1 MSVLE
6 LSAAAYA
13 IGGKRIVENLDM
25 RIESG
30 RATAVV
36 GPNGAG
42 KSTALRLLAGLLKPA
57 AGRAMLG
64 GKDLD
69 AFTRRDLG
77 RRVTYIPQ
85 DAAPD
90 VAFTV
95 RECVGMGRYCHRR
108 RFEAETD
115 RDREAIEAALH
126 ITDTGHLVDR
136 WLNELSGGEKQRVM
150 LARGLAAESEYL
162 LLDEPTANLDIDHAL
177 SLLDLCGEIAAA
189 GRAVVLALH
198 DLNSVL
204 CVADFVYVLSGGR
217 LDAAGKPRETL
228 TADLLERVFRVKTE
242 FAAAGNDTVLRFE
255 RRGGR

>member
-6 LSAAAYA
+6 LSSAAYA
-13 IGGKRIVENLDM
+13 VGGKRIVENLDI

-30 RATAVV
+30 RITAVV

-42 KSTALRLLAGLLKPA
+42 KSTVLRLLAGLPA
-57 AGRAMLG
+57 PTDGRAMLA
-64 GKDLD
+64 GKDLGV
-69 AFTRRDLG
+69 FTRRELA

-115 RDREAIEAALH
+115 RDIKAIEVALR
-126 ITDTGHLVDR
+126 ITDTRHLVDR

-150 LARGLAAESEYL
+150 LARGLATESEYL
-162 LLDEPTANLDIDHAL
+162 LLDEPTANLDINHAL
-177 SLLDLCGEIAAA
+177 SLLDLCGELAAA

-204 CVADFVYVLSGGR
+204 RVADVVYVLSGGR
-217 LDAAGKPRETL
+217 LSASGKPGEVL
-228 TADLLERVFRVKTE
+228 TANLLERVFRVKAE
-242 FAAAGNDTVLRFE
+242 FAVVGDDNMLRFE
-255 RRGGR
+255 RRNGR

>member
-13 IGGKRIVENLDM
+13 IDGKRIVENLDM
-25 RIESG
+25 RIARG
-30 RATAVV
+30 RVTAVV

-57 AGRAMLG
+57 AGRVMLA
-64 GKDLD
+64 GKDI
-69 AFTRRDLG
+69 ASFTRRELAQ
-77 RRVTYIPQ
+77 RVTYIPQ

-95 RECVGMGRYCHRR
+95 RECVGMGRYCRR
-108 RFEAETD
+108 GRFEAETD
-115 RDREAIEAALH
+115 RDRKAVEAALR
-126 ITDTGHLVDR
+126 ITDARLLVDR

-150 LARGLAAESEYL
+150 LARGLATESEYL

-204 CVADFVYVLSGGR
+204 RVADFVYVLCSGR
-217 LDAAGKPRETL
+217 LGAAGKPRETL

-242 FAAAGNDTVLRFE
+242 FAAVGSDTVLRFE